1 MRRTHGP
8 LRHGISGSVML
19 RLRFSP
25 ANWTNADD
33 SRNYLPIIW
42 QVSQEPRFRHART
55 PRRRRAEAIRAPAPA
70 MPARGATGVCTPPA
84 AVFLP
89 RRNASRWK
97 RFLRAGRSSR
107 HLRSFPFQ
115 RNKNPR
121 AEKPFEALA
130 HKRLPADGKS
140 AHREVPLHD
149 ANAGGQTAPAANAQ
163 PALILA
169 RMVGLDP
176 RAKLPSAGRYVHIG
190 WQEFLPRCHR
200 LRQVEVVPMRATRH
214 RVAPGRPVSQ

>member
-1 MRRTHGP
+1 MTGQP
-8 LRHGISGSVML
+8 
-19 RLRFSP
+19 
-25 ANWTNADD
+25 
-33 SRNYLPIIW
+33 
-42 QVSQEPRFRHART
+42 
-55 PRRRRAEAIRAPAPA
+55 RAPLPSCSD
-70 MPARGATGVCTPPA
+70 TTPPQDRGDKGA
-84 AVFLP
+84 SSGNARERSDGRLYPPTAVFLP

-130 HKRLPADGKS
+130 HKRLSADGKS
-140 AHREVPLHD
+140 ARREVPLHD

>member
-1 MRRTHGP
+1 MQPGRCLPKKWQATPGP
-8 LRHGISGSVML
+8 FCPS
-19 RLRFSP
+19 RLP
-25 ANWTNADD
+25 T
-33 SRNYLPIIW
+33 W
-42 QVSQEPRFRHART
+42 QTQMIQEITYRLFDRVTQEPRFRHART
-55 PRRRRAEAIRAPAPA
+55 PRRRRTEAIRTPAPA
-70 MPARGATGVCTPPA
+70 MLARGATGVCTPYRG
-84 AVFLP
+84 FLP
-89 RRNASRWK
+89 RRSASRWK
-97 RFLRAGRSSR
+97 RFLRARRSSR

-115 RNKNPR
+115 RDKKPR

-140 AHREVPLHD
+140 ARRVVPLHD
-149 ANAGGQTAPAANAQ
+149 ANAGGQTASAADAQ

-169 RMVGLDP
+169 RMVGLKP
-176 RAKLPSAGRYVHIG
+176 GAKLLSAGRYVHIG

>member
-1 MRRTHGP
+1 M
-8 LRHGISGSVML
+8 S
-19 RLRFSP
+19 FSS

-55 PRRRRAEAIRAPAPA
+55 PRCRRAEAIRAPAPA

-97 RFLRAGRSSR
+97 RFLRAGRPSR

-115 RNKNPR
+115 RTKNPR
-121 AEKPFEALA
+121 AVKSFEAFA

-140 AHREVPLHD
+140 ARREVPLHD
-149 ANAGGQTAPAANAQ
+149 ANAGGQTASAANAQ
-163 PALILA
+163 PAPAAPIRGTRGNGQAVFLKQSAMASTTPTMKI
-169 RMVGLDP
+169 
-176 RAKLPSAGRYVHIG
+176 RAER
-190 WQEFLPRCHR
+190 
-200 LRQVEVVPMRATRH
+200 T
-214 RVAPGRPVSQ
+214 AP